1 MRGESK
7 MRWYW
12 IASVI
17 VLLTTSV
24 SADERGA
31 NADLVKVG
39 SFLNKTFPKKKWQTG
54 PTRIDTPEIRKAY
67 PGARFYAV
75 KSVPPL
81 PPGAALPK
89 LIEAYQQKMREYR
102 EPALS
107 ATVRIELEDAMTTI
121 QKPADYNVGLAKV
134 DSEESAQLAAAAILA
149 LDSKGTRVSA
159 NQVRVRSLNRQWV
172 CQAMIP
178 RVMQGNAT
186 FDSEGKCLNVR
197 TVLIRLFPPSA
208 PPASAP
214 PRIPR

>member
-89 LIEAYQQKMREYR
+89 LIEANWEYG
-102 EPALS
+102 
-107 ATVRIELEDAMTTI
+107 TVFGSVEFLD
-121 QKPADYNVGLAKV
+121 PPPP
-134 DSEESAQLAAAAILA
+134 ILTHGWSYPPLPSFTA
-149 LDSKGTRVSA
+149 FK
-159 NQVRVRSLNRQWV
+159 SLPLCGGV
-172 CQAMIP
+172 P
-178 RVMQGNAT
+178 
-186 FDSEGKCLNVR
+186 
-197 TVLIRLFPPSA
+197 
-208 PPASAP
+208 
-214 PRIPR
+214 